1 MDQVKEE
8 AWYICKDV
16 VDSVASKIILPL
28 DFAVINQ
35 NEQTLEQTGED
46 NTSIDW
52 FWNVVKAG
60 EHLMGRK
67 GLGEANSLIKTS
79 AIHESNKSPSLPAC
93 LSSVIS
99 TSKTQTPQPNLTG
112 TCAH

>member
-35 NEQTLEQTGED
+35 NEQTLEQTACMQLQLNRAALLARGEYVLQNRKKPECRGFLPINLKLD
-46 NTSIDW
+46 VLQRRFTHQI
-52 FWNVVKAG
+52 
-60 EHLMGRK
+60 K
-67 GLGEANSLIKTS
+67 GLFNTLR
-79 AIHESNKSPSLPAC
+79 
-93 LSSVIS
+93 LS
-99 TSKTQTPQPNLTG
+99 
-112 TCAH
+112 